1 MSTSEDARIAALTAK
16 VIHRRPGFSHR
27 LVLTKIQ
34 ICALSLRVQQL
45 ENKQLENVE
54 AISSQNLASAGA
66 LRGNAPTF
74 VPTSTPSEG
83 GPGGKEKLASKDQL
97 VPKEKSVPEEK
108 PAGQEIRPRRER
120 HARRER
126 YAHNAKPATPK
137 TQTGGRMY
145 AFGGT
150 ETRREGQPRG
160 ERPRPKERRAPN
172 ELPAT
177 QGPSHRPET
186 NSVFPGA
193 RKGQLFFQP
202 QTTTKV
208 TQQISLL

>member
-1 MSTSEDARIAALTAK
+1 MET
-16 VIHRRPGFSHR
+16 
-27 LVLTKIQ
+27 
-34 ICALSLRVQQL
+34 
-45 ENKQLENVE
+45 
-54 AISSQNLASAGA
+54 ASAVA
-66 LRGNAPTF
+66 LRGNAPPF

-83 GPGGKEKLASKDQL
+83 GPGGKEKLASKAQP
-97 VPKEKSVPEEK
+97 VPKEKSFPEEK
-108 PAGQEIRPRRER
+108 PARQEIRPRRER

-126 YAHNAKPATPK
+126 RAHHAKPVTQK

-150 ETRREGQPRG
+150 DARRERQPRG
-160 ERPRPKERRAPN
+160 ERPRPKERPAPN
-172 ELPAT
+172 EQPAT

-193 RKGQLFFQP
+193 RKGQLSFQL

-208 TQQISLL
+208 TQQISLF